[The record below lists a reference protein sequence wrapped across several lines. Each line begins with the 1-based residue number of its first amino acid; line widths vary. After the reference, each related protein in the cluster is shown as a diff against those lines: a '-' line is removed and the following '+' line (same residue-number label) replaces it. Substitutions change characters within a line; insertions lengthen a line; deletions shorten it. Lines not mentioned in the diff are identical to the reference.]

1 MAAIKES
8 RGDKL
13 FDWINLFLLTLLMLI
28 VLFPLIHIA
37 SASISDPD
45 MVSTGK
51 VWLLPKGIMFEGYK
65 KVFENKDIVVGYR
78 NTIFYTVVGTFINLA
93 VTLPAAYAL
102 SKKHLIGRNFLMFF
116 MTFTMYFS
124 GGMIPT
130 YILVKNLNLL
140 NTYTVLI
147 VCGAVNT
154 YNLIIC
160 RTFFANS
167 VPSELE
173 DAAAIDG
180 CSTTRMFLTI
190 ILPLSKALIG
200 VMILYYG
207 VAHWNSYF
215 NALIYLNDRT
225 KVPLQLVLR
234 EILIEQQMASKLLE
248 SDAVMADDMKAMQM
262 KMASLIK
269 YSTIVVSSLPVLI
282 AYPFLQKYFEKG
294 VMLGSIKG

>member
-1 MAAIKES
+1 
-8 RGDKL
+8 
-13 FDWINLFLLTLLMLI
+13 
-28 VLFPLIHIA
+28 VLFPLIHIV

-45 MVSTGK
+45 LVNTGK
-51 VWLLPKGIMFEGYK
+51 IWLLPKGIMFEGYK
-65 KVFENKDIVVGYR
+65 KVFENNEIVVGYR
-78 NTIFYTVVGTFINLA
+78 NTIFYTVVGTFVNLA

-147 VCGAVNT
+147 VCGAVST

-160 RTFFANS
+160 RTFFADS

-173 DAAAIDG
+173 DAAMIDG
-180 CSTTRMFLTI
+180 CSTTRTFITI

-200 VMILYYG
+200 VMVLYYG

-215 NALIYLNDRT
+215 NALIYLNDRS
-225 KVPLQLVLR
+225 KIPLQLVLR

-262 KMASLIK
+262 KMSSLIK